1 MENIVN
7 KKSVWSTM
15 LLVASALFIVL
26 TIINIVRSIIVM
38 PIFTEQSRSIAEEM
52 FAEAS
57 YPYTE
62 EDVDMT
68 VRAAEGL
75 LIVGLIFVSAIDC
88 LVSLGGFLFSH
99 KGKWGVFCIIVG
111 IIGVLS
117 KSFDFT
123 NLNKESEIL
132 TVVLTIIGFLAVL
145 AFCVSS
151 IMHYRENKALREEQT
166 I

>member
-1 MENIVN
+1 
-7 KKSVWSTM
+7 
-15 LLVASALFIVL
+15 
-26 TIINIVRSIIVM
+26 
-38 PIFTEQSRSIAEEM
+38 M
-52 FAEAS
+52 FASAS

-68 VRAAEGL
+68 VRASEGL
-75 LIVGLIFVSAIDC
+75 LIVGLIFVSAIEC
-88 LVSLGGFLFSH
+88 LVSLGGFLFSR
-99 KGKWGVFCIIVG
+99 KGKWGMFCIIVG